1 MNYTQA
7 TEFLFNSFPSYQNVG
22 STAYKEGIHGITEM
36 CRLLGNPQRNYFTI
50 HVAGT
55 NGKGSVSHMLAS
67 VLQQAGYCVGLFT
80 SPHLLDFRERIR
92 VNGEPI
98 SEREVVQF
106 TRQHREEMVSLG
118 LSFFE
123 MTTAMAFDHFAAND
137 VEVAVIE
144 VGLGGRL
151 DSTNIITPILS
162 VITNIGLDH
171 TAMLGGTI
179 AEIAFEKAGIIKPQ
193 VPVVVGESAPESNE
207 VFERM
212 AASCEAPLVYAD
224 REWQVVESE
233 PSGQFVRYTLQRPRD
248 GRTQQLDL
256 DLMGAYQRKNILT
269 LRTAVSLLRNKT
281 HLNIS
286 TRALVEGLRGVTDS
300 TGLAGRWHKLHDA
313 PLAVCD
319 TGHNAHGLAEV
330 VAQIAT
336 QHYDHLYVVIGVVSD
351 KDVEAMVSLLPQ
363 NAYYILTQ
371 ASVRR
376 AMPAEDLAAIFVR
389 EGFKG
394 EVVPTVAGAYQRA
407 LEMATA
413 DDMIF
418 IGGSTF
424 VVADVLADE
433 RE

>member
-1 MNYTQA
+1 MNYSQA
-7 TEFLFNSFPSYQNVG
+7 TDFLFNSFPSYQQVG
-22 STAYKEGIHGITEM
+22 ATAYKEGIQGITEM
-36 CRLLGNPQRNYFTI
+36 CRQLDNPQKNYFTI

-67 VLQQAGYCVGLFT
+67 ILQQAGYRVGLFT

-92 VNGEPI
+92 IDGECI
-98 SEREVVQF
+98 SEREVVEF
-106 TRQHREEMVSLG
+106 TKQHKEKMVELG

-144 VGLGGRL
+144 TGLGGRL

-162 VITNIGLDH
+162 IITNIGLDH
-171 TAMLGGTI
+171 TSMLGGTI
-179 AEIAFEKAGIIKPQ
+179 AEIAFEKAGIIKPE

-212 AASCEAPLVYAD
+212 AALCNAPIVYAD
-224 REWQVVESE
+224 KEWNLLECE
-233 PSGQFVRYTLQRPRD
+233 PSLSGVRYTMQRQRD
-248 GRTQQLDL
+248 GRTQILDL
-256 DLMGAYQRKNILT
+256 DLEGSYQRKNILT
-269 LRTAVSLLRNKT
+269 LRTAVSLLRNHT

-286 TRALVEGLRGVTDS
+286 TRALVEGIRSVAKTTGLRG
-300 TGLAGRWHKLHDA
+300 RWQKLHDA
-313 PLAVCD
+313 PLVVCD
-319 TGHNAHGLAEV
+319 TGHNAHGLSEV
-330 VAQIAT
+330 VAQIGR
-336 QHYDHLYVVIGVVSD
+336 QRYERLFVVFGVVSD
-351 KDVEAMVSLLPQ
+351 KDLEAIVPLMPTD
-363 NAYYILTQ
+363 AYYIFTR

-376 AMPAEDLAAIFVR
+376 SMAAEDLAELFVR

-394 EVVPTVAGAYQRA
+394 EVVATVGGAYQRA
-407 LEMATA
+407 LELASA

-424 VVADVLADE
+424 VVADLLAE
-433 RE
+433 EE